1 MEPRLR
7 PVDVADGQQARNLDL
22 VEKSIKH
29 LKALDFQVFEVCHHM
44 QENPRVTQLS
54 RKVALA

>member
-7 PVDVADGQQARNLDL
+7 SVDVADGQQARNLDL

-29 LKALDFQVFEVCHHM
+29 LKALDFQVFKVYHHM
-44 QENPRVTQLS
+44 QENPRVTQLA